1 MNNLNIVIPMAGLGT
16 RFINAGIL
24 EPKPLIK
31 VNKKYLI
38 EHSVSTLGIKA
49 RYIFITRN
57 YENENHNRKLSDLL
71 KTISPESIEIKI
83 DTLTSGATETVL
95 YAKEYINN
103 DNPLIITNC
112 DQIINWNSQDFLEFV
127 SDDNCDGAVVLFKSN
142 DLKNSFAE
150 INNNLVTKIAEKE
163 SISDNALVGIHYWKN
178 GKDFV
183 FSAQNL
189 LNTFRKLGTPEC
201 YISETYNYLIENN
214 KKIYPYFLQKH
225 AYIALG
231 TPEDLEKYN
240 GKVREYYTEKPKTIF
255 CDIDGTILKHSHR
268 FSDIG
273 KADPEILNGVLNKF
287 NDWDS
292 KGYKIILT
300 TARKE
305 SARSITE
312 KHLQS
317 LGLCWDML
325 LMNMTSGN
333 RFLINDKLLPEDNN
347 RATAINLITDS
358 GFDTINWTE
367 YGL

>member
-16 RFINAGIL
+16 RFINAGL
-24 EPKPLIK
+24 LDPKPLIK

-38 EHSVSTLGIKA
+38 EHSVTSLGIEA
-49 RYIFITRN
+49 NYIFITKK
-57 YENENHNRKLSDLL
+57 YENDNYNKKLSNLL
-71 KTISPESIEIKI
+71 KSICPNSTEIQI
-83 DTLTSGATETVL
+83 NVSTSGATETVL

-112 DQIINWNSQDFLEFV
+112 DQIINWNSNDFLNFV
-127 SDDNCDGAVVLFKSN
+127 KNNECDGSVVLFKSK

-150 INNNLVTKIAEKE
+150 IKNNLIVKIVEKQN
-163 SISDNALVGIHYWKN
+163 ITDNALVGVHYWKN
-178 GKDFV
+178 GKDFID
-183 FSAQNL
+183 SAEKL
-189 LNTFRKLGTPEC
+189 LNSFRAEGSPEC
-201 YISETYNYLIENN
+201 YISETYNYLIKNN

-225 AYIALG
+225 SYIPLG

-240 GKVREYYTEKPKTIF
+240 GKIKEYYTEKPKTIF
-255 CDIDGTILKHSHR
+255 CDIDGTILKHLHK
-268 FSDIG
+268 FSDVV
-273 KADPEILNGVLNKF
+273 KTEPEILNGVINKF

-305 SARSITE
+305 SSRSITE

-317 LGLCWDML
+317 LGLCWDVL

-347 RATAINLITDS
+347 RAIAINLITDS
-358 GFDTINWTE
+358 GFDNTDWEE